1 MYTSR
6 VLPQFL
12 PLALNS
18 GPFQFNVPPLSQR
31 PSWVHPCPQWHFARG
46 AVLPAPCLRN
56 CKLLR
61 VGKRVPLSH
70 VPDPSRSSTKNVLK
84 GFANDKGI
92 HLTFIEHQLCTK
104 PCAKPCRGL
113 YNAKPLGSRLPKKL
127 QTRQCSR
134 ESFCT
139 CQGHRGLPQGT
150 LPGTHVCWTPT
161 SLSLLGLHSVLQEA
175 SLELV
180 CPRLCPQRQ
189 GTTVGAYFLCTGP
202 GTSGAH

>member
-1 MYTSR
+1 MSR
-6 VLPQFL
+6 SVFRACVHIPSSASIPSPRIELRSISVQCPS
-12 PLALNS
+12 S
-18 GPFQFNVPPLSQR
+18 GLGAPPGCT
-31 PSWVHPCPQWHFARG
+31 HAPQWHFAHG
-46 AVLPAPCLRN
+46 AVLLAPCLRS
-56 CKLLR
+56 CKLLQ
-61 VGKRVPLSH
+61 VGKLVPLSH

-113 YNAKPLGSRLPKKL
+113 YNAKPLGSRLPKEL

-150 LPGTHVCWTPT
+150 LPGTRVC
-161 SLSLLGLHSVLQEA
+161 
-175 SLELV
+175 
-180 CPRLCPQRQ
+180 
-189 GTTVGAYFLCTGP
+189 
-202 GTSGAH
+202 